1 MSKKVFIRESSG
13 LVRQMGS
20 KHAFAKVLALIVPIS
35 LYYTLIYSPALHA
48 ANWYI
53 GILISP
59 VIALPIFLTYLKL
72 AEYIP
77 RSSGEYIYISRI
89 IGPLPATIQG
99 VANIIST
106 PLLAAILSQIEVTA
120 GIVPTLQIIGLSLH
134 DSFLLNLGT
143 SILNNPTYYFLAS
156 LISLFLMWIISISP
170 QRVMGNFLFIIA
182 SMQVI
187 GSILVIYLFSQG
199 RSLFEADFNKFST
212 MFGGPSYSSLASQ
225 GATLYSPSFNLLQT
239 FVFSVL
245 MLMWLFVWFFGPS
258 YFAGEYKQ
266 ANKSLKVGMLSGFG
280 IATAIIV
287 ALTYLTADTMGIPFF
302 NYVAMNGWGSSIP
315 VSSGEGYIAWAGV
328 MALSVPV
335 LAVLVGI
342 LNIGIQFV
350 AGPLSLAIPSRV
362 MLAMS
367 FDRILPERL
376 AYVNPRLQTPL
387 LASVVALGIAVF
399 FEVAILLLGLSI
411 STIALVA
418 VLFIYQFL
426 QATISATVAGFKGIP
441 GVSLSD
447 KEKRELKIYGSLASV
462 VLAISVIVA
471 IGYAVVNPVYL
482 SMVLSGSLAVNTGL
496 IAIIPILG
504 LITYFVSKR
513 LREKEGM
520 DLNVVFKEIPPE

>member
-35 LYYTLIYSPALHA
+35 LYYTLVYSPALPA
-48 ANWYI
+48 ASWYV
-53 GILISP
+53 GIIISP
-59 VIALPIFLTYLKL
+59 LLALPIFMTYLKL

-89 IGPLPATIQG
+89 VGPLPATIQG

-106 PLLAAILSQIEVTA
+106 PLLASILSQIEVSA
-120 GIVPTLQIIGLSLH
+120 GIVPAIQVIGLSLH
-134 DSFLLNLGT
+134 DQYLVNLGT
-143 SILNNPTYYFLAS
+143 SILSNSTYYFLAS
-156 LISLFLMWIISISP
+156 LASLFAMWLVSISP
-170 QRVMGNFLFIIA
+170 QRIMGNFLFVIA

-187 GSILVIYLFSQG
+187 GSLLVIYLFSQG
-199 RSLFEADFNKFST
+199 RAVFEADFNKFSSI
-212 MFGGPSYSSLASQ
+212 FGGPSYSYIASQ
-225 GATLYSPSFNLLQT
+225 GSSLYSPTFDGIQT
-239 FVFSVL
+239 LVFSIL

-266 ANKSLKVGMLSGFG
+266 ASRSLKVGMLSGFG
-280 IATAIIV
+280 IATFVIV
-287 ALTYLTADTMGIPFF
+287 ALTFLTADTMGIPFF
-302 NYVAMNGWGSSIP
+302 NYVALNGWGSTIP
-315 VSSGEGYIAWAGV
+315 VSAGEGYIAWAGV
-328 MALSVPV
+328 MAISVPI
-335 LAVLVGI
+335 LAILVGL
-342 LNIGIQFV
+342 LNVGIQMV

-376 AYVNPRLQTPL
+376 AYVNSKLQTPL
-387 LASVVALGIAVF
+387 LASLVALGIAVF
-399 FEVAILLLGLSI
+399 FEVATLLLGLAI

-441 GVSLSD
+441 GVSLTE
-447 KEKRELKIYGSLASV
+447 KERKELKIFGSIASV
-462 VLAISVIVA
+462 ILAISVIIA
-471 IGYAVVNPVYL
+471 IGYAAFNPLYL
-482 SMVLSGSLAVNTGL
+482 TMVLSGNLAVNIGL
-496 IAIIPILG
+496 IVIIPVLG
-504 LITYFVSKR
+504 LLTYFVSKHA
-513 LREKEGM
+513 REKEGM